1 MVDIEYIKYLLNKD
15 VKFKDFQKNNMIKK
29 IKKND
34 MNDPLTQIV
43 YLYAN
48 ASNNNNNNNNNRI
61 DEVVPIIKTETK
73 IIYKTDKSLQS
84 KYDKLLAQHKSVL
97 KENKQLLE
105 DKEYEDS
112 MNKDC
117 DDKHIKEIEEYKL
130 KSDAKYSEIE
140 LLQKKIDN
148 IKIKGLYTYIDAI
161 DNKGNKIKKEVDIL
175 DIMNKDINQFDIEV
189 DLSDDDDDDDDLYS
203 SEEEEDDIIKN
214 LNKGL
219 V

>member
-1 MVDIEYIKYLLNKD
+1 MNTQLVISLLENKL
-15 VKFKDFQKNNMIKK
+15 DFTKSQ
-29 IKKND
+29 KKNFRSTIRK
-34 MNDPLTQIV
+34 NDKEHLLTQLA
-43 YLYAN
+43 YKFADNLF
-48 ASNNNNNNNNNRI
+48 NNNNNNNNNRI

-84 KYDKLLAQHKSVL
+84 KYDKLLAQHNSVL

-189 DLSDDDDDDDDLYS
+189 DLSDDDDDDIYS
-203 SEEEEDDIIKN
+203 SEEEEDNIIKD
-214 LNKGL
+214 LNKDL